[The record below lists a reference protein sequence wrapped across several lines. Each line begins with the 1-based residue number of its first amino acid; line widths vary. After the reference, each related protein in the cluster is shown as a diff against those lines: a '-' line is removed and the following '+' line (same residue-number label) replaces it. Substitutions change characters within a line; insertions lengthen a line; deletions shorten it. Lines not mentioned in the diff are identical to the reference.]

1 LEEQKHETEES
12 TCVWESNVIF
22 IGYKNIDFE
31 SQKKELGDSIQQI
44 LQKIQCP
51 DSTEHVWKSIH
62 DSGLTTIFPISP
74 SAAPNS
80 TDFSLKNIRELLDAI
95 QSWDRP
101 NLRFVLVYDAELIR
115 ELLKLSGQKVRTPPS
130 SLVAFAALLAQTA
143 PIAIIKQEY
152 RCLII
157 VFAAAV

>member
-1 LEEQKHETEES
+1 LSILTQHEEERLESEES
-12 TCVWESNVIF
+12 NSCKWESNVIF

-31 SQKKELGDSIQQI
+31 LHKKELGDSVQHI

-62 DSGLTTIFPISP
+62 DAGLTTIFPITA
-74 SAAPNS
+74 AAPNGS
-80 TDFSLKNIRELLDAI
+80 DFSLKNIKELVDAI

-115 ELLKLSGQKVRTPPS
+115 ELLKLSGQKVRSDLYLPCEQCRRYQVT
-130 SLVAFAALLAQTA
+130 
-143 PIAIIKQEY
+143 
-152 RCLII
+152 
-157 VFAAAV
+157 